1 MFNNM
6 QINEICTYT
15 ATLLF
20 TSSAEQIKAIK
31 VSTIDTEASLLSE
44 LSLINND
51 IQDAIEF
58 NCSLIV
64 TEYIDYLKKEISKI
78 NSITMDFNTAKDLV
92 EFTSKTREVCGEREE
107 MIFKNMLH
115 AQSKI
120 SSIISYDIAKS
131 TQIRPISES
140 KTTDFILSVKERLA
154 SLYELCNNILNAI
167 TECDYLIE
175 ACNFSTYY
183 KESVIGNYEGVPPLL
198 EEPYETI
205 IAGLSAEYG
214 KWKGEIESV
223 NKSKDN
229 I

>member
-6 QINEICTYT
+6 QINEICTYA

-51 IQDAIEF
+51 IQNAIEF

-107 MIFKNMLH
+107 MLFKNMLH

-120 SSIISYDIAKS
+120 SSIISYDIY
-131 TQIRPISES
+131 TES
-140 KTTDFILSVKERLA
+140 SMCTTLCSSVCR
-154 SLYELCNNILNAI
+154 
-167 TECDYLIE
+167 
-175 ACNFSTYY
+175 
-183 KESVIGNYEGVPPLL
+183 G
-198 EEPYETI
+198 
-205 IAGLSAEYG
+205 
-214 KWKGEIESV
+214 
-223 NKSKDN
+223 
-229 I
+229 